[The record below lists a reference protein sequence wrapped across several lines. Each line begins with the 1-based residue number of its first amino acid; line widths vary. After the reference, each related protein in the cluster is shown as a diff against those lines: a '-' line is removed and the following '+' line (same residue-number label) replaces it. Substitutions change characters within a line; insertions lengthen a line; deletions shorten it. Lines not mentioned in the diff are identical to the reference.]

1 FLAKKLEEYADEC
14 GDREGYESRQEKV
27 KGFWEGVDGT
37 AIREVLEGIDE
48 DIRYD
53 VIRALQ
59 GEDEAGAKTV
69 KGAADL
75 GTSLVRVGSAGGGGG
90 GGNGQKETG
99 DGEAQ
104 EEIVEVK
111 NDSEKTE
118 EAAIILQPE
127 LATLGQDAA
136 ASAPAENIVSV
147 DGVVALVAP
156 APASAPP
163 RRGPSEADLDRTTRL
178 RTATKLLRAAY
189 TTAKRRYRIPPSRI
203 SRIQSALTRFV
214 GTSNYHNYTVQKT
227 YRDPSAKRHI
237 KSFVVEKTPI
247 LIGEGVDA
255 GDKSE
260 WLSLKIHG
268 QSFMMHQ
275 IRKMIGM
282 VCLLVRSGSSLS
294 TLGDSLG
301 PERYSIPKVPGLG
314 LLLERPVFDSYNAL
328 QAEKHGR
335 ERLLFSKFEEDIKA

>member
-1 FLAKKLEEYADEC
+1 
-14 GDREGYESRQEKV
+14 
-27 KGFWEGVDGT
+27 
-37 AIREVLEGIDE
+37 
-48 DIRYD
+48 
-53 VIRALQ
+53 
-59 GEDEAGAKTV
+59 
-69 KGAADL
+69 
-75 GTSLVRVGSAGGGGG
+75 
-90 GGNGQKETG
+90 
-99 DGEAQ
+99 
-104 EEIVEVK
+104 
-111 NDSEKTE
+111 
-118 EAAIILQPE
+118 
-127 LATLGQDAA
+127 
-136 ASAPAENIVSV
+136 
-147 DGVVALVAP
+147 
-156 APASAPP
+156 
-163 RRGPSEADLDRTTRL
+163 
-178 RTATKLLRAAY
+178 
-189 TTAKRRYRIPPSRI
+189 
-203 SRIQSALTRFV
+203 SALTRFV

-301 PERYSIPKVPGLG
+301 PERYSIPKVPGFG

-335 ERLLFSKFEEDIKA
+335 ERLLFSKFEEDIKAFKEREIYQRIFREEEERNEFGRFFQHVDNFREGYFLYVTSKGLKACGDVVGTGRLEAG